1 MFSTSLS
8 KKRLKAELI
17 GHENRLRNSYLLCA
31 LGLFGVC
38 GAHRFYNGKFK
49 TGVLWFLTWG
59 LFGVGQVAD
68 VFFISNMVD
77 VYETRLRRKLGYGVG
92 SIPLNAGQA
101 GMVDD
106 RSSGDSRTKDEKIVA
121 LIEAAQRHDGM
132 LSVTQAVLETRIG
145 FDEVE
150 ALLREL
156 ARSEYVEMTN
166 DMNTGAIVYHFV
178 EI

>member
-1 MFSTSLS
+1 
-8 KKRLKAELI
+8 
-17 GHENRLRNSYLLCA
+17 
-31 LGLFGVC
+31 
-38 GAHRFYNGKFK
+38 
-49 TGVLWFLTWG
+49 
-59 LFGVGQVAD
+59 VGQVAD
-68 VFFISNMVD
+68 IFFISNMVD